1 MIDILSLI
9 GITTLLI
16 FICTI
21 IFGLSLLWPVI
32 VRGAPWTP
40 TPRETVRKM
49 LELANVTQEDTVVDL
64 GSGDGRIII
73 MAAKGFG
80 AKAIGIEV
88 DPFRI
93 MWSRWNVQ
101 RSGMQEKVQVVKGN
115 FFDIDLSGAT
125 VVTVFQ
131 RMGTNNRLKA
141 KLTNELKPGTR
152 IVSYIHL
159 FEGWSPVDAVEDSKI
174 YLYVS

>member
-1 MIDILSLI
+1 MIDILLLIRIASLF
-9 GITTLLI
+9 I

-21 IFGLSLLWPVI
+21 IIGLSLLWPII

-40 TPRETVRKM
+40 TPQETVRKM
-49 LELANVTQEDTVVDL
+49 LELADVSQDDTVVDL

-73 MAAKGFG
+73 MAAKEFG
-80 AKAIGIEV
+80 ARAIGIEV
-88 DPFRI
+88 DPSRI
-93 MWSRWNVQ
+93 LWSRWNVQ

-115 FFDIDLSGAT
+115 FFDLDLSEAT

-131 RMGTNNRLKA
+131 RIGTNNRLKA
-141 KLTNELKPGTR
+141 KLISELKPGTR

-159 FEGWSPVDAVEDSKI
+159 FEGWSPVVAVEDSKI
-174 YLYVS
+174 YLYMS

>member
-1 MIDILSLI
+1 MIDIL
-9 GITTLLI
+9 LLI
-16 FICTI
+16 RITSFFICIFAIT
-21 IFGLSLLWPVI
+21 FGLSLLWPVI

-49 LELANVTQEDTVVDL
+49 LELASVTQNDTVVDL

-73 MAAKGFG
+73 MAAKEFG

-93 MWSRWNVQ
+93 MWSRRNVQ
-101 RSGMQEKVQVVKGN
+101 RSGVQEKVQVVKGN
-115 FFDIDLSGAT
+115 FFDLDLSEAT

-131 RMGTNNRLKA
+131 RVGTNNRLKA
-141 KLTNELKPGTR
+141 KLTSELKSGTR
-152 IVSYIHL
+152 IVTYLHL
-159 FEGWSPVDAVEDSKI
+159 FEGWSPVEAVEDSKI
-174 YLYVS
+174 YLYIS

>member
-9 GITTLLI
+9 RTI
-16 FICTI
+16 FLVICICI
-21 IFGLSLLWPVI
+21 IIIGLSLLWPVV

-49 LELANVTQEDTVVDL
+49 LELANVTQDDTVVDL

-73 MAAKGFG
+73 MAAKEFG

-93 MWSRWNVQ
+93 MWSHRNVQ
-101 RSGMQEKVQVVKGN
+101 RSGVQEKVQVVKGN
-115 FFDIDLSGAT
+115 FFDLDLSEAT

-131 RMGTNNRLKA
+131 RVGTNNRLKA
-141 KLTNELKPGTR
+141 KLTSELNPGTR
-152 IVSYIHL
+152 VVSYLHL
-159 FEGWSPVDAVEDSKI
+159 FEGWSPVEAVEDSKI
-174 YLYVS
+174 YLYIS